1 MPCRT
6 KPDLPTDQRT
16 RRALGV
22 AVRHSR
28 LKQRDVATAAGLTL
42 RTLQRILS
50 GNTEVSLHQRDQIFA
65 ACALKPTTCALS
77 GELGYDHLIGSPFQ
91 DYVDRFVPLLFE
103 LLDQLR
109 DEQTLPIDPRW
120 AAMEAQFL
128 HQRWQTMI
136 RRREE
141 TLNGLNEG
149 LELHV

>member
-1 MPCRT
+1 MPCRAAADAT
-6 KPDLPTDQRT
+6 ADERT
-16 RRALGV
+16 RRALGA
-22 AVRHSR
+22 AVKHSR
-28 LKQRDVATAAGLTL
+28 LKQREIASAAGLTL

-50 GNTEVSLHQRDQIFA
+50 GSTDVSLHHRDQIFA
-65 ACALKPTTCALS
+65 ACAVQPSTCALA
-77 GELGYDHLIGSPFQ
+77 GELGYDHLIGSPSQ
-91 DYVDRFVPLLFE
+91 DYIDRFVPLLFE

-141 TLNGLNEG
+141 TLNGLYDSFEINI
-149 LELHV
+149 